1 MKYDQDTLNQI
12 RRGRSRFIAMVV
24 TYGLGTFN
32 DSFFRQSAMLL
43 AVAEGHEAMQGWIMS
58 LFALPYLLFAS
69 LTGWL
74 ADRFSKKRVVI
85 AAKALEVVAMVLG
98 AVGIITLNWWFV
110 LAMVFIMATQS
121 CLFSPAL
128 NGSIPELY
136 PDVYVTRANG
146 TLKLVV
152 TAMILAGG
160 AVAGV
165 AMGFEGT
172 GWGGVPTERIGVAVG
187 VVAISLCGLA
197 MSFGVVRRPAADPDA
212 PIPRRGPVST
222 IRELIAIRRDALLA
236 KVIATNAFT
245 WFAGSLLIQFINL
258 MAQNEFGWPKQVAGY
273 LVAAELIGL
282 AVGGLVVS
290 RLGGGPRW
298 YRALGPSILA
308 MGGLLVVMEMLPMLP
323 DGGSVLWSWM
333 PSARRLAA
341 YGLLGAI
348 GVLGGSVVIPC
359 EAFVQRR
366 PPAGRKGT
374 VLASAGFAVFAG
386 ILVSGPLANVLAAP
400 GAGGRSLVAPTRAMA
415 LLGVAALAAG
425 AFFRRAYAKETEA

>member
-1 MKYDQDTLNQI
+1 MKYDQDTLDQI
-12 RRGRSRFIAMVV
+12 RRGRSRFIAMVA

-43 AVAEGHEAMQGWIMS
+43 AVAHEHAAMQGWIMS

-69 LTGWL
+69 LTGWV
-74 ADRFSKKRVVI
+74 ADRFSKKHVVI
-85 AAKALEVVAMVLG
+85 AAKALEVVAMSLG
-98 AVGIITLNWWFV
+98 AIGIITLNWWFV
-110 LAMVFIMATQS
+110 MGMVFIMATQS

-136 PDVYVTRANG
+136 PDVYVTKANG

-152 TAMILAGG
+152 MLTILAGG
-160 AVAGV
+160 AAAGV
-165 AMGFEGT
+165 AMSLEGT
-172 GWGGVPTERIGVAVG
+172 GWGGVSMERIGVAVG
-187 VVAISLCGLA
+187 VVAIALSGLA
-197 MSFGVVRRPAADPDA
+197 FSFGVVRRPAADPNA
-212 PIPRRGPVST
+212 PMPRRGPIST
-222 IRELIAIRRDALLA
+222 LRELLAIRRDSLLA
-236 KVIATNAFT
+236 KVIATNVFI

-258 MAQNEFGWPKQVAGY
+258 MAQEEFGWPKQVAGY

-282 AVGGLVVS
+282 AIGGLLVS

-298 YRALGPSILA
+298 YRTLGASILG

-323 DGGSVLWSWM
+323 DAGGVLGSWA

-348 GVLGGSVVIPC
+348 GIVGGSVIIPC

-374 VLASAGFAVFAG
+374 VLASAGFAVFSG
-386 ILVSGPLANVLAAP
+386 ILVSGPLANFMAAP
-400 GAGGRSLVAPTRAMA
+400 GADGRPLVEPTRAMA
-415 LLGVAALAAG
+415 LLGVAALGAG